1 LEVDVYNTFI
11 NYRKGITIILL
22 SIKDDLR
29 IKFSVFLVFFM
40 PTCFL
45 SACTPNRVVP
55 DNFYRQHYVDATQ
68 KYYPDIAEPV
78 KQAVFAHVNRDAYR
92 DLLLLSYGKKEGE
105 AKIQVLVNRD
115 GKRFDVLKGTG
126 ALKTLRGNLLFL
138 SAGDLDGDRVDDLVF
153 IEEKSGSSQAQV
165 LFNNKK
171 GYYYR
176 KTKSVF
182 PQIFAGMERIDLI
195 DLDQDGDRDLFFTGR
210 KVLQEDG
217 SVHKFQAQ
225 LLVNNG
231 KGEFKDLTKILM
243 PSLPAGI
250 NGASFAD
257 YDGDGITDVFLT
269 YDVGGDRLL
278 LNNGLARFEDKTRNA
293 LPLIPGGTA
302 HADWAD
308 FDQDG
313 DNDLLI
319 ARKLQAKSRTASY
332 FLENDGK
339 GHFKKRGHKIL
350 PRSPSAKVFL
360 LDANGNKWADA
371 LILSRN
377 GTHLF
382 HGKGKWSFTD
392 ETDRRL
398 PRSRQFRDMSF
409 GDINDDGIL
418 DVFAISRQTNKGR
431 IWLNVFD

>member
-1 LEVDVYNTFI
+1 
-11 NYRKGITIILL
+11 
-22 SIKDDLR
+22 
-29 IKFSVFLVFFM
+29 
-40 PTCFL
+40 
-45 SACTPNRVVP
+45 
-55 DNFYRQHYVDATQ
+55 
-68 KYYPDIAEPV
+68 
-78 KQAVFAHVNRDAYR
+78 
-92 DLLLLSYGKKEGE
+92 
-105 AKIQVLVNRD
+105 
-115 GKRFDVLKGTG
+115 
-126 ALKTLRGNLLFL
+126 
-138 SAGDLDGDRVDDLVF
+138 
-153 IEEKSGSSQAQV
+153 
-165 LFNNKK
+165 
-171 GYYYR
+171 
-176 KTKSVF
+176 
-182 PQIFAGMERIDLI
+182 MERVDLI

-210 KVLQEDG
+210 KVQREDG

-225 LLVNNG
+225 LLINNG
-231 KGEFKDLTKILM
+231 KGGFKDLTKILM
-243 PSLPAGI
+243 PSLPVGI

-257 YDGDGITDVFLT
+257 YDGDGIVDVFLT

-278 LNNGLARFEDKTRNA
+278 LNNGLARFEDKTRNV

-313 DNDLLI
+313 DNDLLV
-319 ARKLQAKSRTASY
+319 ARKVQEKSRTASY

-360 LDANGNKWADA
+360 LDANGTKWADA
-371 LILSRN
+371 LILSEA
-377 GTHLF
+377 GTYLL
-382 HGKGKWSFTD
+382 HGKGKWSFSD

-418 DVFAISRQTNKGR
+418 DVFAISRKTNKGR